1 MPLKRVYIYESV
13 RHRLS
18 VEADNDA
25 DALEKAY
32 ELVSE
37 QTEGY
42 LIEHYE
48 YDKDTEYTNYYEILE
63 GE

>member
-1 MPLKRVYIYESV
+1 
-13 RHRLS
+13 
-18 VEADNDA
+18 
-25 DALEKAY
+25 LEKAY